1 GRLAGRGATCATY
14 TVAAQVRE
22 GLAAVGFAVEK
33 RPGFASKR
41 DMLAGTFQGEGAARK
56 LPSTR
61 HALIVGAGLAGT
73 TTAERLV
80 RRGWTVDLLEAHA
93 APAQEASGNPAGLIR
108 PVISADGNP
117 HGRFTMA
124 GFLYTLRHYQA
135 LERLG
140 HRYVHGTG
148 GVVQVTREPR
158 RQEKL
163 QNAIAQLRL
172 PPDLVQEIS
181 GDAAASLA
189 GTPVPGPALLFPEGQ
204 WAEPASMCRAN
215 LSA

>member
-1 GRLAGRGATCATY
+1 G
-14 TVAAQVRE
+14 
-22 GLAAVGFAVEK
+22 AVGFAVEK

-41 DMLAGTFQGEGAARK
+41 DMLAGSFQGEGAPRRF
-56 LPSTR
+56 PSKR

-108 PVISADGNP
+108 PVISPDGNP

-135 LERLG
+135 LRSAERRVAKG
-140 HRYVHGTG
+140 
-148 GVVQVTREPR
+148 
-158 RQEKL
+158 
-163 QNAIAQLRL
+163 A
-172 PPDLVQEIS
+172 
-181 GDAAASLA
+181 
-189 GTPVPGPALLFPEGQ
+189 
-204 WAEPASMCRAN
+204 
-215 LSA
+215 